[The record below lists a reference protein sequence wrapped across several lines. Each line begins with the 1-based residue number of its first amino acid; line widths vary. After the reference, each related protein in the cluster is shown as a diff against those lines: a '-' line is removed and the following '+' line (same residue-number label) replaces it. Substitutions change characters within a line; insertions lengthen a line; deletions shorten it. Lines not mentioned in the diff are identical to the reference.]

1 MVESPV
7 FPSEA
12 DAFRAGFQ
20 QWRGRGRTP
29 RVRTNAKRET
39 ALDLSE
45 FRQCGLHDHL
55 ISSYDG
61 TLTLE
66 QFMPPGQLV
75 REAFNQ
81 WLADNLGYDVYCG
94 RVPSI
99 DSCAGNVVSGID
111 RESGAAS

>member
-1 MVESPV
+1 
-7 FPSEA
+7 
-12 DAFRAGFQ
+12 
-20 QWRGRGRTP
+20 
-29 RVRTNAKRET
+29 
-39 ALDLSE
+39 
-45 FRQCGLHDHL
+45 
-55 ISSYDG
+55 
-61 TLTLE
+61 
-66 QFMPPGQLV
+66 MPPGQLV